1 MLFRQNNYCW
11 WNENTYRLSNP
22 MVQNFC
28 REDEL
33 PLFDQAGAPEE
44 VEALP
49 LPPAPPLILVPSRE
63 NTLGRSMLPSPLL
76 SLPLPALLFSFLPS
90 RLLLPRSPPFL
101 LLPLPDLDDIASTW
115 NWTYYEIAR
124 MIQAF
129 NPRLFFS
136 WN

>member
-1 MLFRQNNYCW
+1 MERKHFLPLQPNA
-11 WNENTYRLSNP
+11 

-49 LPPAPPLILVPSRE
+49 LAPAPPLILVPSRE

-101 LLPLPDLDDIASTW
+101 LLPLPDLDAIAST
-115 NWTYYEIAR
+115 
-124 MIQAF
+124 
-129 NPRLFFS
+129 
-136 WN
+136 